1 LAVDDTRPSPSSTA
15 PITAR
20 PATGQPGGTS
30 PEIAADLAQADTEV
44 ALVSLNQWQLAYR
57 RFRRHRLAMIGTAIF
72 ALMVLVG
79 IFGPVLRPYEFL
91 NIPGAL
97 KPGGDPP
104 SAEHIFGTT
113 QEGRDVFELVVNG
126 ARISLIVGLA
136 TMLMSGIVGTVVGA
150 LAGYFGGI
158 IDNVLMRIVDVL
170 FAIPFLFVILVM
182 TRIFG
187 QGDVLS
193 LILVFGLLSWPL
205 IARLTRAS
213 FLSLRET
220 DFVDA
225 ARAVGVS
232 NIRIAFRHVLP
243 NAMGPIIV
251 AMTLLMA
258 SAIVTEAFVS
268 FLNFGIR
275 ETEVSWGNALSSAQN
290 ALRFGNWWWSFFPGM
305 AIALTVLAINF
316 MGDGLRDALDPR
328 SREP

>member
-1 LAVDDTRPSPSSTA
+1 MADEETDNTRE
-15 PITAR
+15 
-20 PATGQPGGTS
+20 ATPGV
-30 PEIAADLAQADTEV
+30 AADLAQADTEV

-57 RFRRHRLAMIGTAIF
+57 RFRHHRLAMIGLGVFLFMI
-72 ALMVLVG
+72 MVG
-79 IFGPVLRPYEFL
+79 ILGPELRPYEFT
-91 NIPGAL
+91 NIPGAQ

-104 SAEHIFGTT
+104 SVEHIFGTT

-126 ARISLIVGLA
+126 ARISLIVGIS
-136 TMLMSGIVGTVVGA
+136 TMLMSGIIGTIVGSV
-150 LAGYFGGI
+150 AGYFGGVV
-158 IDNVLMRIVDVL
+158 DNVLMRIVDVL

-193 LILVFGLLSWPL
+193 LILVFGLLSWPF

-232 NIRIAFRHVLP
+232 DIRIAFRHVLP
-243 NAMGPIIV
+243 NALGPVIV

-258 SAIVTEAFVS
+258 SAVVTEAFVS
-268 FLNFGIR
+268 FLNFGIAR
-275 ETEVSWGNALSSAQN
+275 
-290 ALRFGNWWWSFFPGM
+290 
-305 AIALTVLAINF
+305 
-316 MGDGLRDALDPR
+316 PR
-328 SREP
+328 

>member
-1 LAVDDTRPSPSSTA
+1 MAVEDNQQSA
-15 PITAR
+15 AAR
-20 PATGQPGGTS
+20 PGPGRPETPPNTGAGLEQV
-30 PEIAADLAQADTEV
+30 DTEV

-57 RFRRHRLAMIGTAIF
+57 RFKRHRLAMMGLVIF
-72 ALMVLVG
+72 SMMVLVG
-79 IFGPVLRPYEFL
+79 IFGPILRPYEFT
-91 NIPGAL
+91 NIPGAT
-97 KPGGDPP
+97 KPGGDAP
-104 SAEHIFGTT
+104 STEHVFGTT

-126 ARISLIVGLA
+126 ARISLIVGAA
-136 TMLMSGIVGTVVGA
+136 TMLMSGIIGTTVGA
-150 LAGYFGGI
+150 IAGYFGGF

-187 QGDVLS
+187 EGDVLS
-193 LILVFGLLSWPL
+193 LILVFGLLSWPF

-243 NAMGPIIV
+243 NALGPVIV

-258 SAIVTEAFVS
+258 SAIITEAFVS
-268 FLNFGIR
+268 FLNFGIKP
-275 ETEVSWGNALSSAQN
+275 TEVSWGNALANAQE

-305 AIALTVLAINF
+305 TIALTVLAINF